1 MDPGMGRPQFP
12 EGERM
17 TTEELAA
24 LPAMV
29 NLRTAGRAL
38 GLGRDTTYSMAKGG
52 TFPVEVL
59 TFGRF
64 LRVRKADLM
73 RYLHLNMDGTPAA
86 APERGAA

>member
-1 MDPGMGRPQFP
+1 MARPQFA
-12 EGERM
+12 EDDRL

-29 NLRTAGRAL
+29 NLRTAGKAL
-38 GLGRDTTYSMAKGG
+38 GLGRDTTYAMAKGG

-86 APERGAA
+86 APDRDVA